1 MPPGWA
7 PSPLGT
13 QERLGVGVSG
23 KWGCQ
28 DWDANPVRGSHA
40 LWLLGGG
47 LIPPK
52 APWFWLRWE
61 DD

>member
-1 MPPGWA
+1 M
-7 PSPLGT
+7 SP
-13 QERLGVGVSG
+13 GVGGGVVSG

-28 DWDANPVRGSHA
+28 DWDANPVCDSHA

-52 APWFWLRWE
+52 APLFWLHWE
-61 DD
+61 AD